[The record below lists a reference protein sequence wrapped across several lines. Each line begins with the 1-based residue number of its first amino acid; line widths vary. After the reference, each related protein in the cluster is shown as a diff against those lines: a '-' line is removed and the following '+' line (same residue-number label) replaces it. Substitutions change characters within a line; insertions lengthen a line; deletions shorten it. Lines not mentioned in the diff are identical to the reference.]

1 MKASDLIEKE
11 VYVEN
16 FKVGKIKDIHIDA
29 EEWKISHLEVELTK
43 DAAKEFLG
51 AKSSFR
57 NVIAISAVGPA
68 SVCCKSA
75 NRVDLQVSK
84 GQLRIYMRPP

>member
-1 MKASDLIEKE
+1 MKASNLLEKE

-16 FKVGKIKDIHIDA
+16 FKVGKIKDLHIDDD
-29 EEWKISHLEVELTK
+29 WKVSHLEVELTK
-43 DAAKEFLG
+43 NAAKEFLG

>member
-1 MKASDLIEKE
+1 MKASDLLEKE

-16 FKVGKIKDIHIDA
+16 FKVGKIKNLHIDDN
-29 EEWKISHLEVELTK
+29 WKVSHLEVELTK
-43 DAAKEFLG
+43 NAAKEFLG